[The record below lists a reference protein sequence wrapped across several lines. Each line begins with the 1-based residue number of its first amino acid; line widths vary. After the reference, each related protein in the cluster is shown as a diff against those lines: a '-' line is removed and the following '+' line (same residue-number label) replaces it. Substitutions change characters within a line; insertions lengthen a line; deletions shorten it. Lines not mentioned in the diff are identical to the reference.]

1 MKRTRTGPRIAG
13 VRAAFGLALA
23 AAALAPGPAR
33 AQLAEP
39 PLGWDMW
46 DPGWT
51 RRDAWQPERMDE
63 SLRWRTT
70 RHQAFLRDGVPAA
83 YRGVS
88 NPLRSTPEI
97 IREGGALY
105 LERCAGCHD
114 PAGMGHG
121 DAGLA
126 LYPSPALLADLIR
139 MPQAVDEY
147 LLWAIA
153 EGGAPFGTRMP
164 AFKDALSQE
173 QIWQIIAYMRAG
185 FPAPGASGQERPA
198 Q

>member
-1 MKRTRTGPRIAG
+1 MKPRKRLW
-13 VRAAFGLALA
+13 VAALLAACGLGLAF
-23 AAALAPGPAR
+23 AALHPGNPG

-51 RRDAWQPERMDE
+51 RRDDWRPERME
-63 SLRWRTT
+63 QGLRWRLT
-70 RHQAFLRDGVPAA
+70 RHQTFLRDGVPAT
-83 YRGVS
+83 YQGMR
-88 NPLRSTPEI
+88 NPLPKTPET
-97 IREGGALY
+97 IRQGGALY
-105 LERCAGCHD
+105 VERCAGCHD
-114 PAGMGHG
+114 PSGTGHG

-147 LLWAIA
+147 LLWAIS

-164 AFKDALSQE
+164 AFKDALSEE

-185 FPAPGASGQERPA
+185 FPTLGAAGRAPSGQ
-198 Q
+198 

>member
-1 MKRTRTGPRIAG
+1 MTRSRDGSW
-13 VRAAFGLALA
+13 RAALVVCLGLAFA
-23 AAALAPGPAR
+23 AAPPGQTGAS
-33 AQLAEP
+33 QLRDP

-46 DPGWT
+46 DPDWT
-51 RRDAWQPERMDE
+51 RRETWHPERMDQGQ
-63 SLRWRTT
+63 RWRTT

-83 YRGVS
+83 YRGAS
-88 NPLRSTPEI
+88 NPVPTTPDA
-97 IREGGALY
+97 IRQGRELY

-114 PAGMGHG
+114 PSGMGHG

-147 LLWAIA
+147 LLWAIS
-153 EGGAPFGTRMP
+153 EGGAPFGTQMP
-164 AFKDALSQE
+164 AFKNALSQE

-185 FPAPGASGQERPA
+185 FPTLGAGGQP
-198 Q
+198 